1 MRNWRSTSRRERHER
16 LKMYEILDKIN
27 GPADIKALGIPELR
41 QLCGEVR
48 SYIIECCSTNPGHL
62 ASSLGAVELIVGMHY
77 VFDAPKDKLVFDVGH
92 QAYAHKILTG
102 RREAFR
108 TLRTEGGISGFPK
121 RSESEYDCFGTGH
134 SSTSISAALGFACA
148 ARIMGRDEKV
158 VALIGDGAMTGGLAF
173 EGLNNAG
180 IGNADLLVLLNDN
193 NQSIDGNIGAM
204 HEHLLK
210 LSTSESYNSL
220 KESVWTALGEG
231 KFRRFIQRWWRSL
244 KSWAVKK
251 TGGDV
256 FEALGFRYFG
266 PIDGNNI
273 EEVVNALVRIRDLKG
288 PRILHCLTLKGK
300 GYPAA
305 EKDPTT
311 WHAPGRFNPATAERI
326 SEEHSR
332 DRYQDVF
339 GEVLCE
345 LASKDRR
352 IVGIT
357 PAMAHGCGMNRLA
370 AELPEQ
376 FFDVGIEEEHAVTFA
391 AGLAAA
397 GMKPFCNIYSSF
409 AQRAYDE
416 LIHDAALQN
425 LPVVLCLDRAGLV
438 GEDGGTHQG
447 AFDIAAFRCIP
458 NVIISAPKDEC
469 ELKNLM
475 YSAALSPAG
484 PYIIRYPRGMG
495 EGSDWKNPEY
505 VEIPTGSEETI
516 MEGSEIAVIASGPA
530 VNRAADAAAVYPGRV
545 GVYNFRFIKPLDE
558 NLLSEIAAKYGHII
572 TVEDGSLKGG
582 LYGAVCEYL
591 MSIGAKTRVEGIGI
605 GDVFVEQARQ
615 KVQLENFGISREG
628 IKKKI
633 EKRDFEINII
643 ADVAQLVRAC
653 DL

>member
-1 MRNWRSTSRRERHER
+1 MTSLRERHER

-530 VNRAADAAAVYPGRV
+530 VNRAAEAAADYPGRV

-633 EKRDFEINII
+633 EKVFAEKK
-643 ADVAQLVRAC
+643 
-653 DL
+653 

>member
-1 MRNWRSTSRRERHER
+1 M
-16 LKMYEILDKIN
+16 MYEILDKIN
-27 GPADIKALGIPELR
+27 GPADIKGLGIPELR

-173 EGLNNAG
+173 EGLNKAG
-180 IGNADLLVLLNDN
+180 IGNADMLVLLYDN

-339 GEVLCE
+339 GEVLCG

-475 YSAALSPAG
+475 YSAALSPTG
-484 PYIIRYPRGMG
+484 PYIIRYPRGRG
-495 EGSDWKNPEY
+495 EGSDWKNTEY
-505 VEIPTGSEETI
+505 EEIPTGSEETI

-530 VNRAADAAAVYPGRV
+530 VNRAAEAAADYPGRV

-591 MSIGAKTRVEGIGI
+591 MSTGAKTRVEGIGI

-633 EKRDFEINII
+633 EKVFAEKK
-643 ADVAQLVRAC
+643 
-653 DL
+653 

>member
-1 MRNWRSTSRRERHER
+1 
-16 LKMYEILDKIN
+16 MYEILDKIN

-193 NQSIDGNIGAM
+193 NQSIDGNIGAI

-357 PAMAHGCGMNRLA
+357 PAMAHGCGMNGLA

-475 YSAALSPAG
+475 YSAALSPTG

-530 VNRAADAAAVYPGRV
+530 VNRAAEAAADYPGRV

-633 EKRDFEINII
+633 EKVFAEKK
-643 ADVAQLVRAC
+643 
-653 DL
+653 

>member
-582 LYGAVCEYL
+582 LYSAVCEYL

-633 EKRDFEINII
+633 EKVFAEKK
-643 ADVAQLVRAC
+643 
-653 DL
+653 

>member
-1 MRNWRSTSRRERHER
+1 M
-16 LKMYEILDKIN
+16 MYEILDKIN
-27 GPADIKALGIPELR
+27 GPADIKGLGIPELR

-266 PIDGNNI
+266 PIDGNNV
-273 EEVVNALVRIRDLKG
+273 EEVVNALVRIRELKG

-438 GEDGGTHQG
+438 GEDGSTHQG

-469 ELKNLM
+469 ELKSLMYDECELKSLM
-475 YSAALSPAG
+475 YSATLSRSG

-495 EGSDWKNPEY
+495 EGSDWKNTEY
-505 VEIPTGSEETI
+505 AEIPTGSEETI

-530 VNRAADAAAVYPGRV
+530 VNRAAEAAADYPGRV

-591 MSIGAKTRVEGIGI
+591 MSTGAKTRVDGIGI

-633 EKRDFEINII
+633 EKVFAEKKG
-643 ADVAQLVRAC
+643 L
-653 DL
+653 

>member
-1 MRNWRSTSRRERHER
+1 
-16 LKMYEILDKIN
+16 MYEILDKIN

-148 ARIMGRDEKV
+148 ARIMGREEKV

-266 PIDGNNI
+266 PIDGNNV
-273 EEVVNALVRIRDLKG
+273 EEVVNALVRIRELKG

-582 LYGAVCEYL
+582 LYSAVCEYL

-633 EKRDFEINII
+633 EKVFAEKK
-643 ADVAQLVRAC
+643 
-653 DL
+653 

>member
-1 MRNWRSTSRRERHER
+1 
-16 LKMYEILDKIN
+16 MYEILDKIN

-475 YSAALSPAG
+475 YSAALSPVG

-582 LYGAVCEYL
+582 LYSAVCEYL

-615 KVQLENFGISREG
+615 KVQLENFGISSEG

-633 EKRDFEINII
+633 EKVFAEKK
-643 ADVAQLVRAC
+643 
-653 DL
+653 

>member
-1 MRNWRSTSRRERHER
+1 M
-16 LKMYEILDKIN
+16 MYEILDKIN
-27 GPADIKALGIPELR
+27 GPADIKGLGIPELR

-339 GEVLCE
+339 GEVLCG

-475 YSAALSPAG
+475 YSAALSPTG

-495 EGSDWKNPEY
+495 EGSDWKNTEY

-516 MEGSEIAVIASGPA
+516 MEGGEIAVIASGPA
-530 VNRAADAAAVYPGRV
+530 VNRAVEAAADYPGRV

-582 LYGAVCEYL
+582 LYGAVCEYI
-591 MSIGAKTRVEGIGI
+591 MSTGAKTRVDGIGI

-633 EKRDFEINII
+633 EKVFAEKK
-643 ADVAQLVRAC
+643 
-653 DL
+653 